1 MWLVH
6 PSMLLGYLVLLP
18 SVYFASLLASRLVV
32 VCCTHLVRRLHLGQV
47 CVPVRLHMKC
57 RRPGVTFQ
65 KVNIRPVAGGDR
77 IAASFFVLIDSY
89 SSHSAQ
95 MVPRGGKQL

>member
-1 MWLVH
+1 MLYALGAAVTLGSSVR
-6 PSMLLGYLVLLP
+6 PSATPYEMQK
-18 SVYFASLLASRLVV
+18 
-32 VCCTHLVRRLHLGQV
+32 T
-47 CVPVRLHMKC
+47 
-57 RRPGVTFQ
+57 GVTFQ

-77 IAASFFVLIDSY
+77 IAASFFVLVDSY